1 MYLRYQVPNL
11 RCQAQSPS
19 LIPDWLQ
26 EKTTYFVLKFPEE
39 QLSISRGTRSICMN
53 IWIPLYIAD
62 GCRVQLEN
70 SDVTPFDSGHLQIEI
85 LNKQFFRH
93 AHTGIQYR

>member
-1 MYLRYQVPNL
+1 
-11 RCQAQSPS
+11 
-19 LIPDWLQ
+19 
-26 EKTTYFVLKFPEE
+26 
-39 QLSISRGTRSICMN
+39 MN